1 MREIGGYFPYPEK
14 MSAPNGFLEQF
25 ICEGDDIKY
34 MMSGRC
40 ANYLALED
48 YKTKVSHP
56 VAYVPLYTCE
66 TVIDPFKKAG
76 YDLIFYDFDKAMHP
90 IFDEAVLD
98 KINLI
103 SICGYFGFSSYDKT
117 FLEKCEERNICILED
132 CTHSIFSKDGVY
144 PGCNYIVGSMRKW
157 MGVPCGG
164 YAIKKGGVFTPQTI
178 PPHAQ
183 HLLMRREG
191 LSMITALSKQPE
203 SIHLKQAAE
212 AGKQLWDTELLL
224 RRIYDL
230 NESDEE
236 SIHIMRFIDTA
247 QLIKQRRENYHYLLE
262 HFPKSSALQ
271 IVFPYLDENTVPSHF
286 TIYAENRLL
295 FKQYLSDK
303 GIHATSYWPVGPYID
318 LDGHNDCRYIYDY
331 VLSLPCDQRYN
342 VQDMEYICY
351 TVSSYLSEY

>member
-25 ICEGDDIKY
+25 ICEGDDSKY

-40 ANYLALED
+40 ANYLVLED

-76 YDLIFYDFDKAMHP
+76 YDLIFYDFDKAMRP

-103 SICGYFGFSSYDKT
+103 SICGYFGFSSYDRT
-117 FLEKCEERNICILED
+117 FLKKCEERNICILED

-144 PGCNYIVGSMRKW
+144 PGCTYIVGSMRKW

-164 YAIKKGGVFTPQTI
+164 YAIKKGGVFAPQTI
-178 PPHAQ
+178 PPHPQ

-191 LSMITALSKQPE
+191 LSMITDLSKQPE

-212 AGKQLWDTELLL
+212 ASKQLWDTELLL
-224 RRIYDL
+224 RRIYGL
-230 NESDEE
+230 NESDKE
-236 SIHIMRFIDTA
+236 SIHIIRFI
-247 QLIKQRRENYHYLLE
+247 IK
-262 HFPKSSALQ
+262 
-271 IVFPYLDENTVPSHF
+271 
-286 TIYAENRLL
+286 
-295 FKQYLSDK
+295 
-303 GIHATSYWPVGPYID
+303 TS
-318 LDGHNDCRYIYDY
+318 
-331 VLSLPCDQRYN
+331 
-342 VQDMEYICY
+342 
-351 TVSSYLSEY
+351 